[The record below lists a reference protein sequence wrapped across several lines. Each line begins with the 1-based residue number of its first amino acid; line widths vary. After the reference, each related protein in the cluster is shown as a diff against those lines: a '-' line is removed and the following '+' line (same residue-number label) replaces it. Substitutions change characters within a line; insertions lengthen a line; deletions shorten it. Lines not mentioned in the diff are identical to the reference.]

1 MFVEAAQI
9 VVETEGQFVDVTPRP
24 ADALRP
30 LVEAA
35 ERLATA
41 IIASRFV
48 DAPSRVAGHGD
59 QIAVTA
65 IRDELSDE

>member
-1 MFVEAAQI
+1 MIVEAAQI
-9 VVETEGQFVDVTPRP
+9 VVETDGQFVDVTPRP

-30 LVEAA
+30 FVEAA
-35 ERLATA
+35 ERLTAA

-65 IRDELSDE
+65 IRGELSDE